1 MKYYGPSLGAQY
13 LFYQANQHITS
24 IVTKEEWLDL
34 GLALGTGKDRV
45 AFATETRPS
54 KNRLPEVAMDAA
66 VRRLA
71 EVLATG
77 ARMINAPLY
86 RLTDINVS
94 SRGIFGSL
102 GLIHFVDYALT
113 LDLLENELIDSLSV
127 GGIDAPQD
135 LPLRSYYL
143 PTTSSLVD
151 LNSRICAGG
160 PLALFAVARSRRSR
174 KGGSPDYALLIQE
187 RSGRVLNSARRLAV
201 IPKAFHQPL
210 VDSVTKRSYPPQ
222 SSGNWEEELFGRPEV
237 DSTLGE

>member
-1 MKYYGPSLGAQY
+1 VPPERHGVGQGVELAGVGGFSVAGDLAGGPA
-13 LFYQANQHITS
+13 
-24 IVTKEEWLDL
+24 V
-34 GLALGTGKDRV
+34 ALV
-45 AFATETRPS
+45 
-54 KNRLPEVAMDAA
+54 
-66 VRRLA
+66 
-71 EVLATG
+71 
-77 ARMINAPLY
+77 
-86 RLTDINVS
+86 VS

-127 GGIDAPQD
+127 DDIDAPQD
-135 LPLRSYYL
+135 LPLRSFYL

-210 VDSVTKRSYPPQ
+210 VDFSDEAQLSATIEREL
-222 SSGNWEEELFGRPEV
+222 EEELFGRPEV
-237 DSTLGE
+237 DSTLGEQRLADPMHEGSLSAPMRWLMEHTDQET